1 MQYQI
6 NFHIKSSLPPYLC
19 GYRKGFNSKH
29 ALISS
34 IERWRKSLDNK
45 GYGGAVLID
54 LSKAFDTLNHG
65 LLISKLD
72 EYAFDIK
79 DL

>member
-1 MQYQI
+1 M
-6 NFHIKSSLPPYLC
+6 SPYLC
-19 GYRKGFNSKH
+19 GYRKRFNSKH
-29 ALISS
+29 ALISL

-45 GYGGAVLID
+45 GYGGTVLMD
-54 LSKAFDTLNHG
+54 LSKAFDTLNHD

-72 EYAFDIK
+72 AYAFDIK